1 MHMYIIY
8 MYIYACMIMYVYL
21 YRYNKWLTTGQ
32 HLPYNSFDLEDFLS
46 VPAKNHAMVL
56 PSL

>member
-1 MHMYIIY
+1 MHMYII
-8 MYIYACMIMYVYL
+8 YIYACMIMYVYL